1 MTGTDEATT
10 WGDEG
15 VVERATD
22 DTGAGED
29 GGGDNLGRRLGE
41 TMGRV
46 FMEEMGILVLKP
58 RKKCLK
64 ILRALILVCTM
75 VYVCARIPM
84 HLFVIVSMQR
94 SGSGWFETLLN
105 SHMNVS
111 SNGEIFGQLNR
122 RQNVSSIIETLDS
135 VYNLEL
141 LTSSSKNQC
150 SAAIGFKWM
159 LNQGLMQHPNEI
171 VDYFAKRGV
180 SVIFFLRRNML
191 RRLVSILANSYDKD
205 AKLLNGVHVSHVHSH
220 QEALT
225 LSRYKPT
232 INITSL
238 ESDLGE
244 MESTVMKAL
253 DYFNSTRH
261 IIVYYED
268 LIKNPSS
275 KLIQVEEFLKVGRMK
290 LSSQQVKIH
299 KGALSEHINNW
310 DDVNKTL
317 SGTMYERFLR
327 AEY

>member
-1 MTGTDEATT
+1 
-10 WGDEG
+10 
-15 VVERATD
+15 
-22 DTGAGED
+22 
-29 GGGDNLGRRLGE
+29 
-41 TMGRV
+41 
-46 FMEEMGILVLKP
+46 
-58 RKKCLK
+58 
-64 ILRALILVCTM
+64 
-75 VYVCARIPM
+75 
-84 HLFVIVSMQR
+84 
-94 SGSGWFETLLN
+94 
-105 SHMNVS
+105 MNVS
-111 SNGEIFGQLNR
+111 SNGEIFGQINR
-122 RQNVSSIIETLDS
+122 RQNVSSIIDTLDR

-159 LNQGLMQHPNEI
+159 LNQGLMQHPKEI
-171 VDYFAKRGV
+171 VDYFGKRGV

-191 RRLVSILANSYDKD
+191 RRLVSILANSFDKD
-205 AKLLNGVHVSHVHSH
+205 AKLLNGIHVSHVHSH

-232 INITSL
+232 IDITSL
-238 ESDLGE
+238 ESDLGG
-244 MESTVMKAL
+244 MESMAMKAL

-290 LSSQQVKIH
+290 LSSRQVKIH

-310 DDVNKTL
+310 ADVNKTL
-317 SGTMYERFLR
+317 TGTMYERFLQ